1 MTWTVKKELTVMGKL
16 DINKKQKETS
26 LLETAF
32 NLFTTKGLNK
42 TSISDIVSNAGV
54 AKGTFY
60 LYFKDKYD
68 LRNRL
73 ISHKS
78 SQLFK
83 QAIEQMKTTE
93 MEHTFESDII
103 FVIDNIINQLT
114 ENKSTLSFI
123 SKNLSWGVFKNAL
136 TTRKND
142 KDVDFADV
150 YNMMIEN
157 APNTVKDPEIMV
169 FMIIE
174 LVSSACYSA
183 ILYSEPC
190 AIGELKPFLYRSIK
204 HILHDHIDY

>member
-1 MTWTVKKELTVMGKL
+1 MGKL
-16 DINKKQKETS
+16 DANKKQKETS
-26 LLETAF
+26 LLDTAF
-32 NLFTTKGLNK
+32 SLFTTKGLTK

-83 QAIEQMKTTE
+83 QALVQMKTSE
-93 MEHTFESDII
+93 MEHDFETDII

-114 ENKSTLSFI
+114 ENKALLHFI
-123 SKNLSWGVFKNAL
+123 SKNLSWGVFKTAI
-136 TTRKND
+136 TTKTNE

-150 YNMMIEN
+150 YNMIIEN
-157 APNTVKDPEIMV
+157 APKL

-174 LVSSACYSA
+174 LVSSSCYSS

-190 AIGELKPFLYRSIK
+190 DIGTLKPYLYQSIK

>member
-1 MTWTVKKELTVMGKL
+1 MGKL
-16 DINKKQKETS
+16 DSNKKKKETS
-26 LLETAF
+26 LLDTAF
-32 NLFTTKGLNK
+32 ELFTTKGLTK
-42 TSISDIVSNAGV
+42 TSISDIVSKAGV

-68 LRNRL
+68 LRNHL

-78 SQLFK
+78 SQMFRK
-83 QAIEQMKTTE
+83 AIVQMKVE
-93 MEHTFESDII
+93 KKEHDFESDII
-103 FVIDNIINQLT
+103 FVVDNIINQLC

-136 TTRKND
+136 TTKASE

-150 YNMMIEN
+150 YNMIIEN

-169 FMIIE
+169 YMIIE
-174 LVSSACYSA
+174 LVSSTCYSA

-190 AIGELKPFLYRSIK
+190 DMQTLKPYLYGSIK
-204 HILHDHIDY
+204 HILHDHIEY

>member
-1 MTWTVKKELTVMGKL
+1 MGKL
-16 DINKKQKETS
+16 DANKKQKETS
-26 LLETAF
+26 LLDTAF

-83 QAIEQMKTTE
+83 QAMSQMKASGKE
-93 MEHTFESDII
+93 YDFESEII
-103 FVIDNIINQLT
+103 FIIDNIINQLV
-114 ENKSTLSFI
+114 ENKATLNFI

-136 TTRKND
+136 TNKTND

-150 YNMMIEN
+150 YDMIIAH
-157 APNTVKDPEIMV
+157 APNTVRDPEIMV

-174 LVSSACYSA
+174 LVSSTCYSA

-190 AIGELKPFLYRSIK
+190 AIGELKPYLYTSIK

>member
-1 MTWTVKKELTVMGKL
+1 MHKELILMGKL
-16 DINKKQKETS
+16 DANKKQKETS
-26 LLETAF
+26 LLDTAF

-68 LRNRL
+68 LRNKL

-83 QAIEQMKTTE
+83 QAIAQMKASN
-93 MEHTFESDII
+93 MEHSFESDII

-114 ENKSTLSFI
+114 ENKATLNFI
-123 SKNLSWGVFKNAL
+123 SKNLSWGVFKNAI
-136 TTRKND
+136 TTKTNE

-150 YNMMIEN
+150 YNMIIEN
-157 APNTVKDPEIMV
+157 APNTVKDPEVMV

-174 LVSSACYSA
+174 LVSSTCYSP

-190 AIGELKPFLYRSIK
+190 AIGELKPYLYQNIK

>member
-1 MTWTVKKELTVMGKL
+1 MGKL
-16 DINKKQKETS
+16 DANKKQKETS

-32 NLFTTKGLNK
+32 NLFTTKGLTK

-68 LRNRL
+68 LRNKL

-83 QAIEQMKTTE
+83 QAISQMQSVK
-93 MEHTFESDII
+93 MDHDFESDII

-114 ENKSTLSFI
+114 ENKALLHFI
-123 SKNLSWGVFKNAL
+123 SKNLSWGVFKTAI
-136 TTRKND
+136 TTKTD
-142 KDVDFADV
+142 EKDVDFADV
-150 YNMMIEN
+150 YNMIIEN

-174 LVSSACYSA
+174 LVSSSCYSS

-190 AIGELKPFLYRSIK
+190 DIGTLKPYLYQSIK

>member
-1 MTWTVKKELTVMGKL
+1 MHKELILMGKL
-16 DINKKQKETS
+16 DANKKQKESS
-26 LLETAF
+26 LLDTAF

-68 LRNRL
+68 LRNKL

-83 QAIEQMKTTE
+83 QAIAQMKASN
-93 MEHTFESDII
+93 MEHSFESDII

-114 ENKSTLSFI
+114 ENKATLNFI
-123 SKNLSWGVFKNAL
+123 SKNLSWGVFKNAI
-136 TTRKND
+136 TTKTNE

-150 YNMMIEN
+150 YNMIIEN
-157 APNTVKDPEIMV
+157 APNTVNDPEVMV

-174 LVSSACYSA
+174 LVSSTCYSP

-190 AIGELKPFLYRSIK
+190 AIGELKPYLYQNIK

>member
-1 MTWTVKKELTVMGKL
+1 MHKELILMGKL
-16 DINKKQKETS
+16 DANKKQKETS
-26 LLETAF
+26 LLDTAF

-68 LRNRL
+68 LRNKL

-83 QAIEQMKTTE
+83 QAIAQMKASN
-93 MEHTFESDII
+93 MEHSFESDII

-114 ENKSTLSFI
+114 ENKATLNFI
-123 SKNLSWGVFKNAL
+123 SKNLSWGVFKNAI
-136 TTRKND
+136 TTKTNE

-150 YNMMIEN
+150 YNMIIEN
-157 APNTVKDPEIMV
+157 APNTVNDPEVMV

-174 LVSSACYSA
+174 LVSSTCYSP

-190 AIGELKPFLYRSIK
+190 AIGELKPYLYQNIK